1 MPSTLFLRAVALAG
15 SALLLGGCGAMHHHG
30 HGAPGARAVLE
41 PTRGNTTA
49 GTVMFHAVEGGL
61 MLHVRVSGLK
71 PGQEHGFHVHEK
83 GDCSS
88 GDGMS
93 TGGHYNSAASRTA
106 TPGRAITTPAPG
118 WPAR

>member
-1 MPSTLFLRAVALAG
+1 MTAASARVRATQPQYLAVA
-15 SALLLGGCGAMHHHG
+15 
-30 HGAPGARAVLE
+30 PRATAKA
-41 PTRGNTTA
+41 TRGNTTA
-49 GTVMFHAVEGGL
+49 GMVMFHAVEGGL

-93 TGGHYNSAASRTA
+93 TGGHYNPAASRTA